1 VINLV
6 SNAVKFTGQH
16 SSVELSAV
24 IMTRAEAVHA
34 ARTALCSDI
43 LHQERERERAG
54 TVFNYLN
61 FIVHP
66 FELARSLST
75 FELQW

>member
-1 VINLV
+1 MLCMHTNYVRTHPTQVVINLV

-24 IMTRAEAVHA
+24 VMTRAEAVHA
-34 ARTALCSDI
+34 AKTALCSDI

-54 TVFNYLN
+54 KC
-61 FIVHP
+61 
-66 FELARSLST
+66 ST
-75 FELQW
+75 T